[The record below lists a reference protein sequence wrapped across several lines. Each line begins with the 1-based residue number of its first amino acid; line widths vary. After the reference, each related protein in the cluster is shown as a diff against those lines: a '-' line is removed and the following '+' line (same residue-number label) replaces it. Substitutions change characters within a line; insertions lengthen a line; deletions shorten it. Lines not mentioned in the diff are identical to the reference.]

1 LERRREFDARI
12 AALVRSAV
20 EAGELRAGVD
30 PILAARMLSG
40 LVNSVVEWYRPG
52 RPGGSALPDDVARAA
67 FDGILPAAV

>member
-1 LERRREFDARI
+1 MRA
-12 AALVRSAV
+12 AV

-52 RPGGSALPDDVARAA
+52 RPGAADLPDEVARAA
-67 FDGILPAAV
+67 FDGILPAAPQ